1 MGFGDRLSKSA
12 GMSIIVATA
21 LGEEVTSISSSGSY
35 PGSSTGSGCGC
46 SFVRQP
52 HNDKLP
58 DSDSD
63 FKIQTITTTTPF
75 TTTTPS
81 TTTNATKNK
90 DISTYNKI
98 ALVAVSSSSGSS
110 G

>member
-52 HNDKLP
+52 HND
-58 DSDSD
+58 
-63 FKIQTITTTTPF
+63 TTTPQGDNPHNDQ
-75 TTTTPS
+75 TPWS
-81 TTTNATKNK
+81 RPSDMEGLLPPKTATGC
-90 DISTYNKI
+90 SRELT
-98 ALVAVSSSSGSS
+98 
-110 G
+110 